1 MLESVGVEFNL
12 KYSDGHFFCDV
23 KCDCYCDCHVALANF
38 IIFLL
43 LFVME
48 DGFHISFWIMS
59 CIKLNVDRYEDT

>member
-38 IIFLL
+38 IIFFAFICDGGCLSYFLL
-43 LFVME
+43 DNVMHKIE
-48 DGFHISFWIMS
+48 
-59 CIKLNVDRYEDT
+59 C